1 MSDASAPSPQARL
14 AQMATGFILSRLVY
28 AAANLRLADHLA
40 HGPKSAGE
48 LSTSTGCETRP
59 LHRFMRTLTNFGILT
74 MGDDERFSLTPLG
87 DALRSDVPG
96 SARSTV
102 LTMGGPLSWQTWDAF
117 QFSIETGKPAVDKV
131 FGMPVFDYLAKDPE
145 QARQFS
151 ETMVAVH
158 GAEPPAVA
166 DAYDFSSLDV
176 VVDVGGASGNML
188 AHILARHP
196 RPKGVLFDLPQAMTD
211 APALL
216 RARGV
221 EGRVTLQAGSFFE
234 SVPAGGEAYILS
246 HVIHDWS
253 EDQCLT
259 ILGNC
264 RTAMKATSRLLLV
277 ELVLREGNA
286 PGFGSA
292 DMVMMVLTGGAERTA
307 REYETLL
314 ARAGLRMT
322 RVVPTATSASIVEAV
337 RA

>member
-1 MSDASAPSPQARL
+1 
-14 AQMATGFILSRLVY
+14 
-28 AAANLRLADHLA
+28 
-40 HGPKSAGE
+40 
-48 LSTSTGCETRP
+48 
-59 LHRFMRTLTNFGILT
+59 
-74 MGDDERFSLTPLG
+74 
-87 DALRSDVPG
+87 
-96 SARSTV
+96 
-102 LTMGGPLSWQTWDAF
+102 
-117 QFSIETGKPAVDKV
+117 
-131 FGMPVFDYLAKDPE
+131 
-145 QARQFS
+145 
-151 ETMVAVH
+151 
-158 GAEPPAVA
+158 
-166 DAYDFSSLDV
+166 
-176 VVDVGGASGNML
+176 
-188 AHILARHP
+188 
-196 RPKGVLFDLPQAMTD
+196 MTD

-221 EGRVTLQAGSFFE
+221 EGRVTLHAGSFFE
-234 SVPAGGEAYILS
+234 NVPAGGEAYILS

-264 RTAMKATSRLLLV
+264 RTAMTATSRLLLV

-322 RVVPTATSASIVEAV
+322 RVLPTATSASIVEAV